1 MRSTVV
7 NSQDGKMIVSK
18 TLLETAKAISD
29 MRGAFHAKDV
39 VFALKSQGVEITEQQ
54 VRSQLCYDGARY
66 TGRRP
71 SSYHI
76 LIKKAAGWYAWKKVE
91 ISE

>member
-1 MRSTVV
+1 MISTVV

-18 TLLETAKAISD
+18 TLVETAKAISD
-29 MRGAFHAKDV
+29 MRGAFHANDV
-39 VFALKSQGVEITEQQ
+39 VAALQSQGVEITEKQ
-54 VRSQLCYDGARY
+54 VRAQLCYDGAKY

-71 SSYHI
+71 GSYHI

-91 ISE
+91 VSK